1 MRSNV
6 TEKLKRMHPQLS
18 PPFKR
23 LLGYF
28 HPYRKTLL
36 AGIICLLMANIFRLV
51 GPSVLRHVVDGLIVE
66 ISQAKLLRYAGLL
79 LAIALA
85 LGVFLFFQRRLLVG
99 VARDVE
105 YRLRNDYFA
114 HLQRLPLQFFHRHRT
129 GDLMARAT
137 SDLAA
142 VRNLTGQ
149 GLIAVMNA
157 IFATVLIVPI
167 MATVSLKL
175 TLLAILPM
183 PLLAVTTQ
191 ILAKRVHERSREVQ
205 EYFGFVSSSVQES
218 LAGVRVTRAYVQE
231 EAEKEAFRQINREL
245 VRRNLKL
252 IRQAII
258 FSPLL
263 QLFIGIGA
271 IIIFWYGS
279 LLIIRG
285 TITLGQYVQA
295 TLYLGFVWGPMIGLG
310 SVINLYQR
318 ALASMA
324 RIDGILSIK
333 PAIDDSQANA
343 EITEI
348 AGAIE
353 FRNLTFTY
361 KDAPEPALREI
372 DLRIT
377 PGQSVAIVGT
387 VGSGKST
394 LVNLIPRLLEA
405 PPGQVLIDGQ
415 PIQQVPLGVLRSAIG
430 YVPQETFLFS
440 DTLKDNVTFG
450 TDKTTAPGLEVAM
463 MESGLAEDLDDLP
476 HGEETLIGERGV
488 TLSGGQK
495 QRTALAR
502 ALIRR
507 PRILILDDALSAV
520 DTHTEEQILS
530 HLRRLRQDRTTLIV
544 SHRVSTVRH
553 ADLILVLKDGRV
565 IEQGTHR
572 ELLVHD
578 GMYAYLSQQQ
588 KLEEELVA
596 VLS

>member
-1 MRSNV
+1 MNRNGNKKPGPRL
-6 TEKLKRMHPQLS
+6 ELPA
-18 PPFKR
+18 PFKR
-23 LLGYF
+23 LLRYF
-28 HPYRKTLL
+28 RPYRQTLL
-36 AGIICLLMANIFRLV
+36 AGIACLVMANIFRLV
-51 GPSVLRHVVDGLIVE
+51 GPSVLRRVIDGLIVD
-66 ISQAKLLRYAGLL
+66 ISHPKLLRYAGLL
-79 LAIALA
+79 LTIALA
-85 LGVFLFFQRRLLVG
+85 LGVFLFLQRRLLVG

-105 YRLRNDYFA
+105 YQIRKDYFA
-114 HLQRLPLQFFHRHRT
+114 HLQKLPLQFFQRHRT

-137 SDLAA
+137 SDLTA
-142 VRNLTGQ
+142 VRNLSGQ
-149 GLIAVMNA
+149 GLIALLNA
-157 IFATVLIVPI
+157 IFAMVLIIPI

-183 PLLAVTTQ
+183 PLLAVATQ
-191 ILAKRVHERSREVQ
+191 IFAKRVHERSREVQ
-205 EYFGFVSSSVQES
+205 ESVGCVQES
-218 LAGVRVTRAYVQE
+218 LSGVRVIRAYGQE
-231 EAEKEAFRQINREL
+231 EAEIAAFSQINREL
-245 VRRNLKL
+245 ATRNLKL

-258 FSPLL
+258 FSPLI

-285 TITLGQYVQA
+285 NLTLGQYLQA
-295 TLYLGFVWGPMIGLG
+295 TLYLGFVWGPMIALG
-310 SVINLYQR
+310 NLINLYQR

-333 PAIDDSQANA
+333 PAIDDSQADE

-372 DLRIT
+372 DLSIA
-377 PGQSVAIVGT
+377 PGQTVAIVGT

-394 LVNLIPRLLEA
+394 LVNLVPRLLEA
-405 PPGQVLIDGQ
+405 HAGQVLIDGH
-415 PIQQVPLGVLRSAIG
+415 PIRRIPLRVLRSAIG

-450 TDKTTAPGLEVAM
+450 TDNTTARELEVALH
-463 MESGLAEDLDDLP
+463 ESGLAEDLNDLP
-476 HGEETLIGERGV
+476 QGEETLIGERGV

-495 QRTALAR
+495 QRAALAR

-530 HLRRLRQDRTTLIV
+530 HLRRLRHDRTTLIV

-565 IEQGTHR
+565 VEQGTHTD
-572 ELLVHD
+572 LLVRG
-578 GMYAYLSQQQ
+578 GMYAYLNQQQ
-588 KLEEELVA
+588 KLKEELVA